1 MAQWLNATVSET
13 IHWTGN
19 LFSIKA
25 KTGPLPFIAGQFV
38 RLALDGPEGRIQ
50 RAYSLVNPPDSEHQ
64 EFLVSNVADGLL
76 SPLLQQLTPGDTL
89 GISQPATGFFIL
101 DEVPDGDN
109 LWLIATGT
117 GIGPYLS
124 MLATAEPYRRFA
136 QIILVHSVS
145 KAADL
150 VYKELIEGFAAQHPG
165 QLHYQPIV
173 TREPN
178 PGALQDRIPN
188 LIASHQLQQQCGQ
201 LMNPNS
207 QVMLCGNPQMITD
220 TKTLLESM
228 GLKKNLRRT
237 PGNITVE
244 QYWK

>member
-1 MAQWLNATVSET
+1 MAQWLNATVTET
-13 IHWTGN
+13 IHWTSN

-25 KTGPLPFIAGQFV
+25 KTGQLPFIAGQFV
-38 RLALDGPEGRIQ
+38 RLALEGPEGRVQ

-64 EFLVSNVADGLL
+64 EFLVSTVADGLL
-76 SPLLQQLTPGDTL
+76 SPLLQQLTAGNTL
-89 GISQPATGFFIL
+89 GISQPASGFFIL

-124 MLATAEPYRRFA
+124 MLATSEPYQRFR

-145 KAADL
+145 SSADL
-150 VYKELIEGFAAQHPG
+150 AYKALIESFVAQHPG
-165 QLHYQPIV
+165 QLHYQPVV
-173 TREPN
+173 TREQH

-201 LMNPNS
+201 LLNPKS

-228 GLKKNLRRT
+228 GLKKNLRSK